1 MNYRIVFDETHHEI
15 FSNKNCKK
23 LSNLLKKH
31 SFISFRLLIGPI
43 KPDNLTEEEY
53 LFIGAPKDSFSQEEV
68 ETIINFVRN
77 GGFIIIVCN
86 SMRNNSFNI
95 NSLAKHFGIRFDFN
109 HVKDSKNHWK
119 SAEYFPLITNFNK
132 SHLTKNVNKLYY
144 SGATLTL
151 NGNDCY
157 PIAFTSKD
165 AEPPNSPII
174 AISSKGHCIAIGGST
189 MFYDDEYGI
198 SAGNNSVFVSNLFK
212 YLIWAKKY
220 PDKVIEYRQISPR
233 PDFSTRKIP
242 LKKASEILNK
252 KIKEIYNDYN
262 KIFDKIDK
270 LMDNIINI
278 IQTKRNKDTEAKL
291 KSNYKEIQDQ
301 IQSWQIYLFEVI
313 EKLENDVNRPLEFVK
328 IKNEKLNEFYVKE
341 SEVIEHLDRI
351 YGRLSYYIKHPE
363 AIP

>member
-1 MNYRIVFDETHHEI
+1 
-15 FSNKNCKK
+15 
-23 LSNLLKKH
+23 
-31 SFISFRLLIGPI
+31 
-43 KPDNLTEEEY
+43 
-53 LFIGAPKDSFSQEEV
+53 
-68 ETIINFVRN
+68 
-77 GGFIIIVCN
+77 
-86 SMRNNSFNI
+86 MRNNSFNI

-151 NGNDCY
+151 NRNDCY

-278 IQTKRNKDTEAKL
+278 YEATGIDVADKIAKYLYDETKKHKTAKHNKVADKILTDNIDRVDKEQTLITSLDYRGSRVL
-291 KSNYKEIQDQ
+291 
-301 IQSWQIYLFEVI
+301 LPEVI
-313 EKLENDVNRPLEFVK
+313 TKAAGMDGDDDYEFTASIGKVVVK
-328 IKNEKLNEFYVKE
+328 KF
-341 SEVIEHLDRI
+341 DM
-351 YGRLSYYIKHPE
+351 
-363 AIP
+363 